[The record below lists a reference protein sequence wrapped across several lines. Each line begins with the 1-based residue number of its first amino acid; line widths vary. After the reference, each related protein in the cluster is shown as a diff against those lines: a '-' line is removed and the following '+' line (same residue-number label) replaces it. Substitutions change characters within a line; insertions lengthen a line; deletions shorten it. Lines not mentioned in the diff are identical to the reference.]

1 MMANVE
7 KVTELSNV
15 GQDLKHDFL
24 TITKNLKR
32 ITSSNMITYRTNT
45 DMNINT

>member
-15 GQDLKHDFL
+15 GQDLKHDFPKV
-24 TITKNLKR
+24 TKNSTR
-32 ITSSNMITYRTNT
+32 ITSSNIIIHRTNT
-45 DMNINT
+45 NMNME